1 MSKITY
7 EKIVNHESLV
17 SFWDFQEDEGQ
28 SRVSKGRC
36 NYELKEASG
45 TVKRS
50 DDGVFGDYSAN
61 IEEGKYF
68 SIPHMECQELD
79 FHGKDAQF
87 TIIAWVKRAEKS
99 NDQCEAIAG
108 MWNEEDRKRQYCL
121 FLNLGIHDSSQQ
133 VCGHVSSVGGPT
145 PGQMWC
151 MDASIGQTPVPLNE
165 WQCVAFSY
173 DGKYARSYLNG
184 KLDVREKFNP
194 YFYDEG
200 IHDGGD
206 NGSEFTVGG
215 VFRLGE
221 MGNWYVGLLG
231 GLAVFNRKLSD
242 DEVFELSA
250 I

>member
-1 MSKITY
+1 MSKLTY
-7 EKIVNHESLV
+7 EKIVKHESLV
-17 SFWDFQEDEGQ
+17 SFWDFQEEAGQ
-28 SRVSKGRC
+28 ERISKGRC
-36 NYELKEASG
+36 NYSLKEATG
-45 TVKRS
+45 PINRVNE
-50 DDGVFGDYSAN
+50 GVFGPYSAD
-61 IEEGKYF
+61 IKEGAYLT
-68 SIPHMECQELD
+68 IPHRECPELD

-87 TIIAWVKRAEKS
+87 TIIAWVKRSEKS
-99 NDQCEAIAG
+99 NNQCEAVAG

-151 MDASIGQTPVPLNE
+151 MDASIGQTPVPLGE
-165 WQCVAFSY
+165 WQSVAFTY
-173 DGKYARSYLNG
+173 DGKYAKSYLNG

-200 IHDGGD
+200 IHDGGED
-206 NGSEFTVGG
+206 GSEFTVGG

-231 GLAVFNRKLSD
+231 GLAVFDKALT
-242 DEVFELSA
+242 DEEMADLGSL
-250 I
+250 